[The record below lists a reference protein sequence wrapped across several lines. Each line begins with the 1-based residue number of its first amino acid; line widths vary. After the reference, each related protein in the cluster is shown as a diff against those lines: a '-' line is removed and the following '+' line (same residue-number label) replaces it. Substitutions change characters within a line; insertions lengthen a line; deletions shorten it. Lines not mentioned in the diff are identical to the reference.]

1 MRLLLADN
9 NDSFTRNLEHLL
21 VAATASRP
29 QLVPYGRLG
38 ELEPA
43 DYDCIVIS
51 PGPGHPREYPCYA
64 RFLDSG
70 VPVLGI
76 CMGMQIINSHFGGTT
91 GRLPA
96 SMGGA
101 HGKQG
106 TIMMEGEERTVAR
119 YHSLHCNSV
128 GSGLRIT
135 ATLTEPN
142 PEGPAIVMALQHENR
157 PLMGYQFHP
166 ESFLTP
172 NGTWYI
178 DHALRF
184 FRNHQ

>member
-1 MRLLLADN
+1 VRLLLADN

-21 VAATASRP
+21 AGATASIP
-29 QLVPYGRLG
+29 QVVPYGALKDIVPER
-38 ELEPA
+38 
-43 DYDCIVIS
+43 YDCIVIS
-51 PGPGHPREYPCYA
+51 PGPGHPREYPDYA
-64 RFLDSG
+64 RFLESG

-76 CMGMQIINSHFGGTT
+76 CMGMQILNCHFGGTT
-91 GRLPA
+91 CRLPA

-106 TIMMEGEERTVAR
+106 DILMEDTVCTVAR
-119 YHSLHCNSV
+119 SHSLHCDTV
-128 GSGLRIT
+128 GEGLRIT
-135 ATLTEPN
+135 ATLREQN
-142 PEGPAIVMALQHENR
+142 PEGPPVVMALQHESR

-178 DHALRF
+178 EHALRF
-184 FRNHQ
+184 FRLCQ